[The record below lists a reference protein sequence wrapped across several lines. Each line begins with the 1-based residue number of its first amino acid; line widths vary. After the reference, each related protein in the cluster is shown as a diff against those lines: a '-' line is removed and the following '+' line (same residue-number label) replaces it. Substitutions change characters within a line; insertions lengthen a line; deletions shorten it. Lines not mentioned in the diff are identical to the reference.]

1 VLDAKGF
8 DAWHADVAKS
18 SACDLIFRE
27 ALGLPREVNSNSL
40 LPGAGIAEVAGALR
54 LSPGQLL
61 ADLACG
67 RGGYG
72 LAVARLTGAHLTG
85 LDFSAV
91 AVSAAAQTVPRFGLA
106 GRVRFCL
113 GELTAIGLRD
123 HSVDAV
129 MCIDAIQ
136 FADPPLAGLR
146 ECRRILAEGG
156 RLAVTGWEAVDPADE
171 RLPPRIRRMNLA
183 RDLAEA
189 GFAEI
194 EVTEQ
199 PAWHDAERA
208 LWEAAM
214 AVDPAGDPGLVALR
228 EEAAR
233 VLETFSANRRV
244 LATATA
250 SQASTLT
257 PTTSQPPAP
266 TASQPPA
273 PAPTASQPPAPAPTA
288 SQPPAPTTS
297 QPPAPTTSQP
307 PYGPGRN

>member
-18 SACDLIFRE
+18 SACDLIFRA
-27 ALGLPREVNSNSL
+27 ALDLPPEVNSNSL
-40 LPGAGIAEVAGALR
+40 LPGAGIVEVAQALR

-72 LAVARLTGAHLTG
+72 LAVTRLTGAHLAG

-91 AVSAAAQTVPRFGLA
+91 AVTAAAESVPRFGLG
-106 GRVRFCL
+106 GRARFCL
-113 GELTAIGLRD
+113 GNLTAIGLRD
-123 HSVDAV
+123 HGVDAV

-146 ECRRILAEGG
+146 ECRRILGDGG
-156 RLAVTGWEAVDPADE
+156 RIAVTGWEAIDPADE
-171 RLPPRIRRMNLA
+171 RLPSRIRGMDLA

-194 EVTEQ
+194 EVTEKQ
-199 PAWHDAERA
+199 AWHDAERS
-208 LWEAAM
+208 LWETAM
-214 AVDPAGDPGLVALR
+214 AADPAGDPGMAALR

-233 VLETFSANRRV
+233 VLETFTANRRV

-250 SQASTLT
+250 TGTLT
-257 PTTSQPPAP
+257 T
-266 TASQPPA
+266 TASQA
-273 PAPTASQPPAPAPTA
+273 PHD
-288 SQPPAPTTS
+288 
-297 QPPAPTTSQP
+297 
-307 PYGPGRN
+307 PGKS

>member
-27 ALGLPREVNSNSL
+27 ALGLPQEVNSNSL

-91 AVSAAAQTVPRFGLA
+91 AVSVAAQTVPRFGLA

-156 RLAVTGWEAVDPADE
+156 RLAVTGWEAIDSADE
-171 RLPPRIRRMNLA
+171 RLSPRIRRMNLA

-194 EVTEQ
+194 EVTEK
-199 PAWHDAERA
+199 PAWHDAERT

-214 AVDPAGDPGLVALR
+214 AVDPVGEQAGDPGMVALR

-250 SQASTLT
+250 SQASGLT
-257 PTTSQPPAP
+257 PTTSQP
-266 TASQPPA
+266 T
-273 PAPTASQPPAPAPTA
+273 
-288 SQPPAPTTS
+288 APTTS
-297 QPPAPTTSQP
+297 QPTAPTTSQP